1 MTDPAYDL
9 VIFDLDGTLIDS
21 IGDIADALATTLGR
35 ELRDEDVARWVGS
48 GVHELLRRAGA
59 EGDLDEIA
67 RRYRAQYA
75 KVPVRH
81 TRPYLRVKESLRAL
95 TVDKAVATNKPG
107 ALARTIVDKLGLASE
122 FALVLGEDDVG
133 QKKPDPLIVDVIR
146 GKLGRER
153 ARTLYVGDSLVDA
166 ATADAAG
173 VDLCL
178 VTYGYE
184 DQARIA
190 AAPAKFHIDRFEDVV
205 GIVSGDDTGDAK

>member
-1 MTDPAYDL
+1 MTEPAYDL

-21 IGDIADALATTLGR
+21 IADIADALGTTLGR
-35 ELRDEDVARWVGS
+35 ELSDADVARWVGS

-59 EGDLDEIA
+59 EGDLDDIA

-75 KVPVRH
+75 REPVRH

-107 ALARTIVDKLGLASE
+107 GLARTIVDKLGLAPE
-122 FALVLGEDDVG
+122 FAIVLGEDDVG
-133 QKKPDPLIVDVIR
+133 RKKPDPLIVDVIR

-205 GIVSGDDTGDAK
+205 AIVNGEAK

>member
-1 MTDPAYDL
+1 VNDPAYDL

-21 IGDIADALATTLGR
+21 VGDIADALATTLGR

-59 EGDLDEIA
+59 AGDLDDLA

-107 ALARTIVDKLGLASE
+107 ALARTIVDKLGLAPE
-122 FALVLGEDDVG
+122 LALVLGEDDVG
-133 QKKPDPLIVDVIR
+133 QKKPDPLIVDVI
-146 GKLGRER
+146 
-153 ARTLYVGDSLVDA
+153 LVDA

-205 GIVSGDDTGDAK
+205 GIVSGNDPNDAK